1 MMLAHYGISLR
12 RALAMIGLSSSM
24 FYYKRKRDDSEALK
38 LVSEYAQENPTH
50 GQDMMAKV
58 FKRSHGWNH
67 KKTERIYHLLQ
78 LPVIR
83 KRRLRRLALPKMPL
97 TQPIVPNETWSM
109 DFMSDSLLN
118 GSKIRIL
125 NVVDD
130 DNREYLGYDIAR
142 SLPAER
148 VTRTLDDL
156 IDFHGKPRR
165 IRIDNGPE
173 YRSHKLARW
182 AKENAIELRF
192 IQPGKPTQNSYIER
206 FNGTYRTEV
215 LNSFLFDSLQQVWN
229 ETEKFQFKYNNQRP
243 HGALMNMPHVEFKT
257 HREAQINGL
266 LQIGSE
272 DNKSKVE
279 FT

>member
-24 FYYKRKRDDSEALK
+24 FYYKRKRDDREALK

-142 SLPAER
+142 SLHAER

-156 IDFHGKPRR
+156 IDFHGKPR
-165 IRIDNGPE
+165 
-173 YRSHKLARW
+173 
-182 AKENAIELRF
+182 
-192 IQPGKPTQNSYIER
+192 
-206 FNGTYRTEV
+206 
-215 LNSFLFDSLQQVWN
+215 
-229 ETEKFQFKYNNQRP
+229 
-243 HGALMNMPHVEFKT
+243 
-257 HREAQINGL
+257 
-266 LQIGSE
+266 
-272 DNKSKVE
+272 
-279 FT
+279 